1 MAYTGANFEF
11 WIGEDITMSLTCLQ
25 SDGTAFNL
33 TGYTAAG
40 VLKINPSSAVA
51 LNLVPTIPTPANGV
65 VLVSVNTAAV
75 AAGVYGWD
83 VQIKLGANAPIVI
96 GYGTAKLRKKNTP

>member
-33 TGYTAAG
+33 TGYTADG

-51 LNLVPTIPTPANGV
+51 LDLVPTIPTPANGV

-75 AAGVYGWD
+75 PAGVYGWD